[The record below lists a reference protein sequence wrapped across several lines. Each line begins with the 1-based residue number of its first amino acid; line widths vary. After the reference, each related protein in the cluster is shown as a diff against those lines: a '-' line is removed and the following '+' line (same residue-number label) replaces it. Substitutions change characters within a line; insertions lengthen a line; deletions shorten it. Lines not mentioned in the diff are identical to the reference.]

1 MQISGCKNCKKHHFF
16 LHMSKKSCTFATAKV
31 MKRMSHPNLYIIAG
45 PNGAGKTT
53 ASYTLLPEMLNCINF
68 VNADEIARGLSP
80 FSPSIVD
87 VQAAR
92 IMIQRTDELL
102 EEKADFAIETTLATR
117 SYVQLVKRAHDKGYK
132 VHLLF
137 FCLESPE
144 QAIQRVAQRVKEGG
158 HNVPEDVIRRRFQLG
173 ISNLLNLFI
182 PICDSVHVWKN
193 TLKAQLIAEK
203 QEGQQEMTILD
214 EKEWKNIKSYE

>member
-1 MQISGCKNCKKHHFF
+1 
-16 LHMSKKSCTFATAKV
+16 
-31 MKRMSHPNLYIIAG
+31 MSHPNLYIIAG

-80 FSPSIVD
+80 FSPGTVD

-102 EEKADFAIETTLATR
+102 EEGADFAIETTLATS
-117 SYVQLVKRAHDKGYK
+117 SYVQLVRRAHDRGYK

-144 QAIQRVAQRVKEGG
+144 QAVQRVAQRVKEGG
-158 HNVPEDVIRRRFQLG
+158 HNVPEDVIRRRFRLG
-173 ISNLLNLFI
+173 IANLVNLFI
-182 PICDSVHVWKN
+182 PICDSVHVWNN
-193 TLKAQLIAEK
+193 TKGEAQLVAK
-203 QEGQQEMTILD
+203 QSEG
-214 EKEWKNIKSYE
+214 IKGLKIFDKDMWNQLLQRI